1 MGSLVV
7 LASHAGNEILGAAR
21 MMADAFVEGERVGVV
36 VFADSKL
43 GRLVQ
48 CPATSTQ
55 MQRTVDCQ
63 SVLQELLGEVPPLL
77 VLSYPPGGLCS
88 QENPDL
94 AEDSMLGG
102 FLQSI
107 DAETLLVTDPGQS
120 DPAYEAA
127 LGLASR
133 IIKMGLAE
141 RLVIVPLGE
150 GSQESFRLG
159 AWGDRASIGQPSSRG
174 RNHRH
179 QFGSLTANYSEE
191 SAVWASADKAARFS
205 GIADAVGDRWY
216 PDILEIGCSPGDI
229 TPMLAAHCSQLV
241 TVDPSHI
248 ALEHARLRV
257 GGAFNVELRLSALS
271 DDLPDRLFDLI
282 LLNDCLKD
290 IEFADLAALSKRLP
304 LLCKEGCRIVI
315 AIRHEG
321 AAQEMTAQVATE
333 LLMTELAG
341 WAVVNCDKRERSQ
354 IHVLERR

>member
-77 VLSYPPGGLCS
+77 VLSYPPDGLCS

-94 AEDSMLGG
+94 AEGSMLGG

-141 RLVIVPLGE
+141 RLVIVPLGG

-159 AWGDRASIGQPSSRG
+159 A
-174 RNHRH
+174 
-179 QFGSLTANYSEE
+179 
-191 SAVWASADKAARFS
+191 
-205 GIADAVGDRWY
+205 
-216 PDILEIGCSPGDI
+216 
-229 TPMLAAHCSQLV
+229 
-241 TVDPSHI
+241 
-248 ALEHARLRV
+248 
-257 GGAFNVELRLSALS
+257 
-271 DDLPDRLFDLI
+271 
-282 LLNDCLKD
+282 
-290 IEFADLAALSKRLP
+290 
-304 LLCKEGCRIVI
+304 
-315 AIRHEG
+315 
-321 AAQEMTAQVATE
+321 
-333 LLMTELAG
+333 
-341 WAVVNCDKRERSQ
+341 
-354 IHVLERR
+354 